1 METNK
6 RVLFV
11 FAVSLLLVSL
21 FSSVLAVPSENA
33 TNASV
38 ADRETKNM
46 TYGQC
51 VSQNA
56 AIKNDCYISVKSAYS
71 SCKNN
76 TTDRKICS
84 KDFKADLAQCKK
96 GFKSAKSGCGK
107 IKHNF
112 FETARYS
119 LI

>member
-1 METNK
+1 METN
-6 RVLFV
+6 RGVLFV
-11 FAVSLLLVSL
+11 FAASILLVSM
-21 FSSVLAVPSENA
+21 FSFVLAVPNENA
-33 TNASV
+33 TNASA
-38 ADRETKNM
+38 ADKEAKNM

-56 AIKNDCYISVKSAYS
+56 VIKNDCFVLMKSIYS

-84 KDFKADLAQCKK
+84 RDFKTDLAQCKK

-119 LI
+119 LV